1 MKLKYELL
9 EINASKEV
17 IRLSDIQQKTN
28 MLITNNC
35 RRQVKMINSADDKV
49 KTDRVT
55 EICGIAV
62 I

>member
-17 IRLSDIQQKTN
+17 IRLS
-28 MLITNNC
+28 
-35 RRQVKMINSADDKV
+35 QVKMINSADDKV

>member
-35 RRQVKMINSADDKV
+35 TRQVKMINSADDKV